1 MAQQCRKGDD
11 MSTRLKKSEQ
21 YAILYMLEHNK
32 NDSEIIKELKI
43 TQAVLDQ
50 FKEKHLTPNQDNKVK
65 TTKSNTSKA
74 KDLMITKTSEKNN
87 SGVSIMT
94 KEASQVGDAF
104 RQNMQTKN
112 RNESIIHRPNNG

>member
-1 MAQQCRKGDD
+1 

-43 TQAVLDQ
+43 SQSALDQ
-50 FKEKHLTPNQDNKVK
+50 FKEKHLAPNEENNVK
-65 TTKSNTSKA
+65 TTTSNISKA
-74 KDLMITKTSEKNN
+74 KDLMITKTSVKNN

-94 KEASQVGDAF
+94 KEASEVGDAF
-104 RQNMQTKN
+104 RQKMPTKN
-112 RNESIIHRPNNG
+112 RNESVIHRPNNG

>member
-1 MAQQCRKGDD
+1 

-50 FKEKHLTPNQDNKVK
+50 FKEKHLTPNQDNNVK

-74 KDLMITKTSEKNN
+74 KDLMITKTSEKKN